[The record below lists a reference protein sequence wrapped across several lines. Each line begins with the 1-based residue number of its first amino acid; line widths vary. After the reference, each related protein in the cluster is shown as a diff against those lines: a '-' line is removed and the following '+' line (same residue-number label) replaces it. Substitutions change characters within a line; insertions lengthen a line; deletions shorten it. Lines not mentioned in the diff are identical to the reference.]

1 MVDRLHRGGMYS
13 LLKPTGQIESGGPN
27 VILEPVGNAG
37 SYLFSSESDVA
48 EFVGKFKRLNSESR
62 C

>member
-1 MVDRLHRGGMYS
+1 MEA
-13 LLKPTGQIESGGPN
+13 KCESYKYINSKNQTSQMENGGPN